1 MKKKAMF
8 IALVLLLS
16 VFAALAACVDTSP
29 SEPEQPERPEPSEPI
44 EPAEPVEPPEDY
56 IFWQAQEGYSYGEIE
71 RDVTRSIS
79 PFEYPSCACQ

>member
-16 VFAALAACVDTSP
+16 VLTALAACVDTSP

-44 EPAEPVEPPEDY
+44 EPAEPVEPPGG
-56 IFWQAQEGYSYGEIE
+56 IFLW
-71 RDVTRSIS
+71 RDRARHLSLRRHGDGQTRDDR
-79 PFEYPSCACQ
+79 FARGL